1 MNIRQCFAKDTS
13 KAIEIC
19 VKLNE
24 SFVYE
29 RYYVDKIANL
39 KHELFMLAK
48 KHHLHI
54 QWSGDDKVSPTGN
67 KFIISKGKRE
77 VCTFYYRKEA
87 RHVQKQISN

>member
-1 MNIRQCFAKDTS
+1 MNIRQCFAKDTN

-19 VKLNE
+19 GKLNE

-54 QWSGDDKVSPTGN
+54 QWSGDDKVFPTGN
-67 KFIISKGKRE
+67 KFVI
-77 VCTFYYRKEA
+77 
-87 RHVQKQISN
+87 

>member
-19 VKLNE
+19 GKLNE
-24 SFVYE
+24 TFIHES
-29 RYYVDKIANL
+29 YYVDKIASL
-39 KHELFMLAK
+39 KHELFILAK

-54 QWSGDDKVSPTGN
+54 HWCGDDAAPTGN

-77 VCTFYYRKEA
+77 VCTFYYLRRQSK
-87 RHVQKQISN
+87 